1 MAPIRHQN
9 QIATTRILPASIING
24 DCGSID
30 TSAGSGIEIESVT
43 IENTNLSDWI
53 GLRLDPLKFL
63 PVGKFRWILELVETG
78 SNLEYLGSLIN
89 NSSEIG
95 NKSGVLKIVAVG

>member
-1 MAPIRHQN
+1 LAPTKHQN
-9 QIATTRILPASIING
+9 QIATTKILPASIING
-24 DCGSID
+24 DCCSVDPSTGPE
-30 TSAGSGIEIESVT
+30 IEIESVT

-53 GLRLDPLKFL
+53 ERRLDPLKFL
-63 PVGKFRWILELVETG
+63 PVGKFRWMPELVETG
-78 SNLEYLGSLIN
+78 SNLEYLGSIIN